1 MRKPVTA
8 STAATGAAVPAGSR
22 DRRAQEL
29 VCLALVLGLLAIVF
43 RIASIW

>member
-8 STAATGAAVPAGSR
+8 SAAATREAVPAGSR
-22 DRRAQEL
+22 DRRAMEL
-29 VCLALVLGLLAIVF
+29 VCLTLALAMLAIAF

>member
-8 STAATGAAVPAGSR
+8 AAAAISAALPAGSR
-22 DRRAQEL
+22 DRRAMEL
-29 VCLALVLGLLAIVF
+29 VCLALALAMLAIVV